1 MRLGFRIPRKSLQI
15 YSAIG
20 LNNVSLVGS
29 ARLSR
34 QLDLS
39 IYLSLFSKLE
49 YSNFI
54 LSHLRENLLALYQ
67 LPEHPET
74 VEGCL
79 NKSAHM

>member
-1 MRLGFRIPRKSLQI
+1 MRLGFRIPRKPLQI

-39 IYLSLFSKLE
+39 ISLSLFSKLE

-74 VEGCL
+74 VEGNEL
-79 NKSAHM
+79 IGV

>member
-39 IYLSLFSKLE
+39 IYLSLLSKLE

-74 VEGCL
+74 VEGNEL
-79 NKSAHM
+79 IGV